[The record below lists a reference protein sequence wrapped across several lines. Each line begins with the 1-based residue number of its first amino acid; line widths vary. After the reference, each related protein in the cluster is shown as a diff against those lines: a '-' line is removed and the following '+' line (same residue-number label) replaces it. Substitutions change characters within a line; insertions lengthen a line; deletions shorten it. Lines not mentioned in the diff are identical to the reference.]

1 VAERNRLQ
9 PGESVAAAGAAAA
22 RRQLVPDE
30 PATAVGQNGWATDQ
44 ALQVLLVVV
53 GRGTSAPASVWGHAA
68 ADCGAA
74 DAIGLALPLRL
85 QNLEPKEEG
94 RHSVGEID
102 YAATSGALQMGKERA
117 VGTPKPRLGCCG
129 HTFLDPRDEGEL
141 GYASLESKSE
151 ILAHYL

>member
-1 VAERNRLQ
+1 M
-9 PGESVAAAGAAAA
+9 AAAKVA
-22 RRQLVPDE
+22 PM
-30 PATAVGQNGWATDQ
+30 VGQNGRATDQ

-53 GRGTSAPASVWGHAA
+53 GRGTFAPASVWGRAA

-102 YAATSGALQMGKERA
+102 YAATNGALQTGKERA
-117 VGTPKPRLGCCG
+117 VGTPKSRWGL
-129 HTFLDPRDEGEL
+129 LW
-141 GYASLESKSE
+141 SKIS
-151 ILAHYL
+151 

>member
-1 VAERNRLQ
+1 VA
-9 PGESVAAAGAAAA
+9 SAGAAEEN
-22 RRQLVPDE
+22 RRLVADKL
-30 PATAVGQNGWATDQ
+30 ATAVGQNGWATDQ

-68 ADCGAA
+68 ADCGTA

-102 YAATSGALQMGKERA
+102 YAATSGALQTGKERA
-117 VGTPKPRLGCCG
+117 VGTPKPRWGL
-129 HTFLDPRDEGEL
+129 LW
-141 GYASLESKSE
+141 SQIS
-151 ILAHYL
+151 